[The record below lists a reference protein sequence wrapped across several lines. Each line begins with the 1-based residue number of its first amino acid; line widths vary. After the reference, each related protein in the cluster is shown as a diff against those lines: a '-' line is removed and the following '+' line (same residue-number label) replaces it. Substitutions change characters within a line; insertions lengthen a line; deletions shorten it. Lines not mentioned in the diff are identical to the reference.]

1 MGRQKVLWIF
11 PHAHAQ
17 SLQRNGPTQ
26 EFSPAT
32 NQRLTQVEHFA
43 YLELNHFMDHY
54 VKERIKARNIYCVG
68 AQLPIILERSVPS
81 SSMWA
86 PRPQNKQWRK
96 LTHNNLAKFGTSL
109 LSVQEIKHHISI
121 QMQCQSNITYFFHS
135 SLPTQTISHIEESSQ
150 REKKNVDKNGDY
162 EYFYM
167 RHMGQTIMR

>member
-1 MGRQKVLWIF
+1 MGRQKVLRIY

-26 EFSPAT
+26 EFSQAT
-32 NQRLTQVEHFA
+32 NQRLTQVEHK
-43 YLELNHFMDHY
+43 LNHFMDHY
-54 VKERIKARNIYCVG
+54 VKERIKVRNIQCVG
-68 AQLPIILERSVPS
+68 AQLSIILERSVPS

-86 PRPQNKQWRK
+86 PRPRNKQWRR

-109 LSVQEIKHHISI
+109 LSIQEIKHYISI
-121 QMQCQSNITYFFHS
+121 QMRCQSNITYFFHN

-150 REKKNVDKNGDY
+150 REKKNVDKNGDF

-167 RHMGQTIMR
+167 RHMSQTIMR